1 MDQKKHLMNIFCV
14 LLCFLLVVCVLCIC
28 YLYPKTQYDPYQI
41 ICKQLLKSYDFT
53 PVPESEKIYH
63 MTLDAAGSLKDP
75 ENLPYNLPGIDLD
88 LSEKIFLPYFVDDAY
103 ADLPVD
109 VYTYAVE
116 NPYSPH
122 IGLMVR
128 FSFLDGKIS
137 GTSLSVDE
145 DFVDVLAERG
155 NEQNYTVVWPLYIS
169 KEQLASELLKLEST
183 FY

>member
-14 LLCFLLVVCVLCIC
+14 VLCFLLVVCVLCIC

-53 PVPESEKIYH
+53 PVPECEKIYH
-63 MTLDAAGSLKDP
+63 MTLDAAGDLKNT

-88 LSEKIFLPYFVDDAY
+88 LSEKVFLPGFVDDAY

-145 DFVDVLAERG
+145 DFVNVLAERG
-155 NEQNYTVVWPLYIS
+155 NEQNYTVVWPLDIS
-169 KEQLASELLKLEST
+169 KEQLKSELLQLEAT